1 MKFALIYAIEILA
14 MGALAYWSVRDKRT
28 GWTPLQ
34 ALWIQGPALV
44 GTICVTFFWQ
54 LHSTDENNNWEQFA
68 LLLAILAYVVY
79 VRNLSQQMRGQ
90 FSVKLKEMRELKARR
105 NQ

>member
-79 VRNLSQQMRGQ
+79 CEKSFTTDEGAVLGETERDER
-90 FSVKLKEMRELKARR
+90 VKSSA
-105 NQ
+105 